1 MLSTHMHPKPR
12 LDRLTQYGAAAL
24 LLLTVVSGPL
34 QFVLALA
41 GAPVFALTGLFTLL
55 LAPFVLLLTA
65 ATPAVTVAPER
76 ITVQPRLW
84 RTHSV
89 PWHQVTAIK
98 PYPLLPPADA
108 EISRRYLAGRSRYR
122 PAEGIML
129 VIPGLPAQYRIAGF
143 LAGEGFQPV
152 IAITNR
158 THTRYDILV
167 KKIRSF
173 HDEAQKRA
181 GNST

>member
-1 MLSTHMHPKPR
+1 M
-12 LDRLTQYGAAAL
+12 TQYGAAAL
-24 LLLTVVSGPL
+24 LALIALSVPL
-34 QFVLALA
+34 QIVLAFA

-55 LAPFVLLLTA
+55 LAPFVLLLTT
-65 ATPAVTVAPER
+65 ATPAVTVAPEG
-76 ITVQPRLW
+76 IMVQPRLW
-84 RTHSV
+84 RTHSI
-89 PWHQVTAIK
+89 PWHQVAAIK

-129 VIPGLPAQYRIAGF
+129 VIPGLPAQYRIAGL
-143 LAGEGFQPV
+143 LAGEGFRPV

-158 THTRYDILV
+158 THAHYDVLV

-173 HDEAQKRA
+173 HDAAQERA